1 MLKNDTFQNLRHSEI
16 MPNNLEMWEAFKV
29 VAEDVMAM

>member
-1 MLKNDTFQNLRHSEI
+1 MTHFKICDSEI